1 LNVVFSLPKHIPVK
15 YSAYQ
20 PTLNQLINQQ
30 MASSYPCPP
39 ICFCSVH
46 YDNTLKAEDD
56 YYDDLQKQLE
66 EPYPFERTEVPQLP
80 VPIDSPAVA
89 APVPAPVPDI
99 APPVPDVPPHAAAT
113 ITAPRVNL
121 DEHPWQ
127 DGEAHCPGLIARYVL
142 DIQSGGNAILRTK
155 TWSNIYREHRFR
167 LSNLISTNL
176 EQHNTTYKV
185 MFNMRRGGYFFLQ
198 FETLEDA
205 QECHYYLYRCVG
217 R

>member
-1 LNVVFSLPKHIPVK
+1 
-15 YSAYQ
+15 
-20 PTLNQLINQQ
+20 

-39 ICFCSVH
+39 TCFCSVH

-56 YYDDLQKQLE
+56 YYNELQKQLE
-66 EPYPFERTEVPQLP
+66 DPYPFERTDVPQLP
-80 VPIDSPAVA
+80 VSTDSPAVA
-89 APVPAPVPDI
+89 ALVPAPVPET
-99 APPVPDVPPHAAAT
+99 APPVPDIPPLAAA
-113 ITAPRVNL
+113 ISTATATATATATSTLPIQSLEHHQNL
-121 DEHPWQ
+121 DEDPWQ
-127 DGEAHCPGLIARYVL
+127 DGEAHCPGLIARYAL

-185 MFNMRRGGYFFLQ
+185 VFNMRRGGYFFLQ